1 LDKKL
6 TAAENLMHHGHLY
19 GLSGAALRQR
29 IQEMLERVGLSDRA
43 HDRIERLSGGMQRR
57 VEVAKGVLHRPRL
70 MIMDEPSTGLD
81 PGARRDLW
89 QYLRQL
95 RDRDGLT
102 ILITT
107 HLMDEAD
114 WCDRVAILDRGA
126 LVALGAPSELSR
138 QLGGEI
144 ISLQAHDPA
153 RLAQRITTDMGL
165 ACTVEDNCVRIEQER
180 GRELVPRLFDS
191 YSGEIQAITVR
202 RPSLDDFFVRIR
214 AGACIE

>member
-1 LDKKL
+1 
-6 TAAENLMHHGHLY
+6 
-19 GLSGAALRQR
+19 
-29 IQEMLERVGLSDRA
+29 MLERVGLSDRA
-43 HDRIERLSGGMQRR
+43 NDRIERLSGGMQRR
-57 VEVAKGVLHRPRL
+57 VEIAKGVLHRPRL